1 MSGSRKALAPALAMA
16 VALLSSI
23 SSSPSLTS
31 DDLYGPARGHL
42 PLTDSRKKR
51 SISLYYIGHHLRGEY
66 NARRR
71 TDGRR
76 AAAAAG
82 GTARRRTTDFPSLTN
97 GLRESGHSAV

>member
-1 MSGSRKALAPALAMA
+1 MTGSRKALAPALALA
-16 VALLSSI
+16 LALLSSI
-23 SSSPSLTS
+23 SSSPPSLAS

-71 TDGRR
+71 TDEEPPLPIPHER
-76 AAAAAG
+76 
-82 GTARRRTTDFPSLTN
+82 TARERPLCRLMD
-97 GLRESGHSAV
+97 